1 MPKVS
6 SVSDIHGS
14 EMMLVAK
21 WSLFLKYCHKYHISY
36 SSYGSV
42 YVILFSCLESEH

>member
-14 EMMLVAK
+14 KMMLVAK
-21 WSLFLKYCHKYHISY
+21 WSLFLKYCHKYYTS